1 MAFPLTSTLDD
12 FNRANGSPGANWSGV
27 VPNFLNTCAISGNR
41 LGSETNDFGAAIF
54 QTQFDANQEVFAE
67 IPVLPDE
74 NYAIALIFRCLSPT
88 SAEDCYY
95 LEYKH
100 RSDESLRTLSI
111 NKGFSVHVTLGSTI
125 ISFSPGDWFGARA
138 VGSTLI
144 AYRKAAGDDRYQEI
158 FRVSDSAYNG
168 EYIGAACL
176 DLGTGRLDN
185 FGGGTVETW
194 GLSEVL
200 FNEMDSLQRTPASQ
214 VTVERWLPEWAE
226 QIGGLS
232 GGATEEYGH
241 GHSAAVAPDGSG
253 PSQDIICRARSGS
266 FASPQN
272 GRLYI
277 AVIRDDDFNLD
288 NWETLWVDTGITGL
302 MYPAWTANSGASHGG
317 SIAVVHS
324 GTNFRVFYLK
334 SDGSLCYVDV
344 SYTGVVGTPA
354 TIASLGTGAQLASM
368 QIAACTHTEVFV
380 LLNQQVEASLA
391 AWQPVVYGSFIR
403 RYAFSGSWAAYD
415 SFPFHMQAEGGLG
428 RDTPDEGSD
437 FGDTS
442 AARITAQWGKRL
454 CGGLGAC
461 QIDAGTVLVSLG
473 LTTWR
478 RWGYDTHSQGLVTFI
493 YHRDS
498 DWWER
503 GAESDL
509 LDFNEDSRLLF
520 AGLARAWQIEGRNF
534 VSWSRFAE
542 PSDYEQTTT
551 SVSLPRLVETV
562 MAKVS
567 ADGRFLTQPVR
578 LGNADELSGAAVMA
592 VNTDSLNKWLYI
604 IGWRTVYVS
613 QPAAFLCSVNLP
625 QDLSGEARGWTLRR
639 DNRRGM
645 ALDIDLADP
654 SPVIDTNSVAKS
666 GALARAYFGTPD
678 EVVQVGQGFVDIN
691 TPELQVSRDGQ
702 FGEGAALNC
711 RADEPLLSTRADF
724 TEDILSQ
731 NVTVIE
737 EANINQVTIERGSWV
752 GATIGWPDRFFAGTY
767 PGLNGKVVWR
777 LQSFP
782 LSNVEENGDASGG
795 TSELLTGL
803 VTNPAFGRT
812 HLVGSWFKDVMWLN
826 AAPQLDGMI
835 QASVRCGNDNDQ
847 GNYYASYNRYGTA
860 LYATV
865 TKTNGRVVRIVYSS
879 QDYGGTNFFPNAGDM
894 IQVAAMAGVMMHS
907 PETGRRYAFVWEDN
921 SDFATS
927 SHMGGPWN
935 GELYDE
941 VDYSSPGVGPNR
953 LCLVVF
959 DNNGSSWVA
968 ESVAGLA
975 ATGLTQGHPADLRMQ
990 MAGGTIYCFYRA
1002 HSTGTPNQWRFAF
1015 SHKAGRFGP
1024 GKFGLIGRGHGPV
1037 QWSRLEPGLPYIRR
1051 LNNWVDFWNIQV
1063 SDTARDQTLRDH
1075 LQRAC
1080 WRGFTETEFRSE
1092 VSEASRAVTSGSNHN
1107 YATPVENLAMD
1118 FKLSIGNGV
1127 EGGVFVRGVSS
1138 VTPLNECIRLGLVA
1152 SSTANSAGN
1161 TVTTYLV
1168 KRRYAGGSQVAL
1180 EYAPLPIR
1188 LVPGTPV
1195 PVRVTVN
1202 GAVYSVWIAGIY
1214 AGHFVDTTPL
1224 GLYFGLYATGGTAT
1238 FTGIYVPE
1246 LYEVVDRLTFEV
1258 NQGVDE
1264 VLGRAIG
1271 NRRVKA
1277 VYAAAGELQFSYF
1290 SDHDDGPA
1298 FDENRLWQSSVRKD
1312 GRYYS
1317 KIRLEGQNA
1326 YAVYQSASLAAR
1338 GPRFQVVT
1346 NQNITQREFAYREA
1360 RAIVTEQAERQQQAT
1375 FTGLIDVRIN
1385 PEDVTEITINRQEIS
1400 GQFLVDD
1407 ITMNFEKSEDPKA
1420 EMAIS
1425 VRQSVAL

>member
-1 MAFPLTSTLDD
+1 MAFPLTPILDG
-12 FNRANGSPGANWSGV
+12 FNRANEGPPPGAEWDYPGGANGPVVAGNQCAGNNAGDSIAWYIQGGTVGPNCEAHADLTAVPAGGSVMGVGVRWDPVNQNGYLVAYDINAGTVGLYRCDAGALTLIRFTYWVLYSGDSLGIKAIGDNFIVYYKSGV
-27 VPNFLNTCAISGNR
+27 GAWGDLFTETDDTYPDAGYLWVWLTNTDTAI
-41 LGSETNDFGAAIF
+41 
-54 QTQFDANQEVFAE
+54 
-67 IPVLPDE
+67 
-74 NYAIALIFRCLSPT
+74 
-88 SAEDCYY
+88 
-95 LEYKH
+95 
-100 RSDESLRTLSI
+100 
-111 NKGFSVHVTLGSTI
+111 
-125 ISFSPGDWFGARA
+125 
-138 VGSTLI
+138 
-144 AYRKAAGDDRYQEI
+144 
-158 FRVSDSAYNG
+158 
-168 EYIGAACL
+168 
-176 DLGTGRLDN
+176 DN
-185 FGGGTVETW
+185 FGGGTIATS
-194 GLSEVL
+194 GLPPALEA
-200 FNEMDSLQRTPASQ
+200 EMESTHRTPASR
-214 VTVERWLPEWAE
+214 VTVERWLPEWTARVS
-226 QIGGLS
+226 GLS
-232 GGATEEYGH
+232 GGATEQYAH
-241 GHSAAVAPDGSG
+241 GHSAAVAPDGSAAG
-253 PSQDIICRARSGS
+253 EDIICRARSGS

-272 GRLYI
+272 GTLYVAI
-277 AVIRDDDFNLD
+277 IRDTDLD
-288 NWETLWVDTGITGL
+288 TPANWDTLFTSTGITGL

-317 SIAVVHS
+317 SIAVVWS
-324 GTNFRVFYLK
+324 GTNFRMFYLK

-354 TIASLGTGAQLASM
+354 TIASLGAGAQLASM
-368 QIAACTHTEVFV
+368 QLAACTHTEVFV

-391 AWQPVVYGSFIR
+391 GWQPAVYGTFIR

-415 SFPFHMQAEGGLG
+415 SFPFHLQAEGGLV

-442 AARITAQWGKRL
+442 AAGMTAQWGKRL

-461 QIDAGTVLVSLG
+461 QIDANTVMVSLG

-493 YHRDS
+493 YHRDA

-509 LDFNEDSRLLF
+509 LDFNEDSRLRF
-520 AGLARAWQIEGRNF
+520 SGLARAWQIEGWNF
-534 VSWSRFAE
+534 AGWSSFAE

-551 SVSLPRLVETV
+551 TVSLPRITETV

-567 ADGRFLTQPVR
+567 SDGRFLTQPVY
-578 LGNADELSGAAVMA
+578 LGSVDELSAATVVA
-592 VNTDSLNKWLYI
+592 ANHGGGKKLYAL
-604 IGWRTVYVS
+604 GWRSVYEAE
-613 QPAAFLCSVNLP
+613 PAAFLCSVDAP
-625 QDLSGEARGWTLRR
+625 QDLSGEAQGWTLRR

-645 ALDIDLADP
+645 ELNIDLVDP
-654 SPVIDTNSVAKS
+654 GPVIDANSVAKS
-666 GALARAYFGTPD
+666 GALARAYFGTPG

-691 TPELQVSRDGQ
+691 TPDLQVSRDGA
-702 FGEGAALNC
+702 FSEGATLNC

-782 LSNVEENGDASGG
+782 LSNVEENGDNQGG
-795 TSELLTGL
+795 TSDLLTGL

-812 HLVGSWFKDVMWLN
+812 HLVGSWFKDIMWLN

-835 QASVRCGNDNDQ
+835 QASVRFGNDNDQ

-894 IQVAAMAGVMMHS
+894 IQVADMAGVMMHS

-921 SDFATS
+921 SDFAAS

-941 VDYSSPGVGPNR
+941 VNYSSSPGVGPNR
-953 LCLVVF
+953 LYLVVL

-990 MAGGTIYCFYRA
+990 IVGGTIYCFYRA
-1002 HSTGTPNQWRFAF
+1002 HSTGTPNAWRFAF

-1092 VSEASRAVTSGSNHN
+1092 VDEASRTVTSGSSHN

-1118 FKLSIGNGV
+1118 FKLSLGNGV

-1161 TVTTYLV
+1161 AVTTYLV
-1168 KRRYAGGSQVAL
+1168 KRRYAGGSQTAL

-1188 LVPGTPV
+1188 LVPNTPV

-1202 GAVYSVWIAGIY
+1202 GAVYSVWIGGIY
-1214 AGHFVDTTPL
+1214 AGHFVDTTRL

-1238 FTGIYVPE
+1238 FSDIYVPE

-1258 NQGVDE
+1258 NQGMDE

-1277 VYAAAGELQFSYF
+1277 VYSGEGALKFSYF
-1290 SDHDDGPA
+1290 GDHDEGPA
-1298 FDENRLWQSSVRKD
+1298 FDENRMWQSSVRKD
-1312 GRYYS
+1312 GRYFS
-1317 KIRLEGQNA
+1317 KIRLEGQGV
-1326 YAVYQSASLAAR
+1326 YAVYQSAVLAAR

-1346 NQNITQREFAYREA
+1346 NQNITQREFAYKEA
-1360 RAIVTEQAERQQQAT
+1360 RAIVQEQAERQQQAT

-1385 PEDVTEITINRQEIS
+1385 PEDVTEITASRQEIA
-1400 GQFLVDD
+1400 GQYIVDD
-1407 ITMNFEKSEDPKA
+1407 VSLDFELSENPKA
-1420 EMAIS
+1420 EMRLS
-1425 VRQSVAL
+1425 VRQTVAL